1 MKNKLICLG
10 LVVSLVIGIILLNRN
25 GNDDKY
31 LYLAMGDFVT
41 SIEES
46 YSDIYYKN
54 NDVDEYNK
62 FLSRKS
68 MTSSDLLRML
78 SIDVYVIHNGVNESV
93 SSLIRRSNMI
103 TISIGYNDVMNNV
116 RYNSITNKY
125 SYDED
130 VISRSVSMLQ
140 ENIFNI
146 VDLIYM
152 YNGKVGL
159 YILSSYYPYPNKDNS
174 DVYLYERINDS
185 IMEACEDSGA
195 RYIDISGVS
204 DVNYI
209 ENGNFIPNME
219 GNRYIYDVLMAN
231 L

>member
-31 LYLAMGDFVT
+31 FYLAMGDFVT

-93 SSLIRRSNMI
+93 SSLIQRSNMI

-140 ENIFNI
+140 ENIFLRKKEGVNFLFLREPSFFI
-146 VDLIYM
+146 FGFY
-152 YNGKVGL
+152 
-159 YILSSYYPYPNKDNS
+159 SS
-174 DVYLYERINDS
+174 
-185 IMEACEDSGA
+185 
-195 RYIDISGVS
+195 
-204 DVNYI
+204 
-209 ENGNFIPNME
+209 FF
-219 GNRYIYDVLMAN
+219 
-231 L
+231 